1 MLFSES
7 CINIYDISI
16 SLTLPHTRPFAYF
29 PTQDKFCH
37 AVRFCP
43 TRFRLR
49 EGEENPF
56 PFPYRIIFAI
66 ATQNS
71 VIIYDT
77 QQLTPFAFLSEIHY
91 TRISDVAWSKDGRLL
106 LISSTD
112 GFCTFV
118 SFTDDELGEVYDGE
132 PFTFPPLCVSPGKY
146 DGPTEP
152 VTPDA
157 AIASA
162 ANGTSS
168 ATRGKAAKTAPEP
181 IIKTPSV
188 VSFFS
193 KVTKQKR
200 LESMQK
206 ELQELD
212 STPKGNKRK
221 EIAEVTL
228 DDSTPSDNKKLC
240 SETQQDRSTPSL
252 MTPASERTKMT
263 VDHVTE
269 AIDAVAKQTL
279 PSSPPKS
286 EVVTVCSSNG
296 TPVKSEK
303 KPRRINLITLMKP
316 KDKEQA

>member
-1 MLFSES
+1 M
-7 CINIYDISI
+7 
-16 SLTLPHTRPFAYF
+16 
-29 PTQDKFCH
+29 
-37 AVRFCP
+37 
-43 TRFRLR
+43 
-49 EGEENPF
+49 ENPF

-66 ATQNS
+66 VTQNS
-71 VIIYDT
+71 VIFYDT

-91 TRISDVAWSKDGRLL
+91 ARISDVAWSKDGRLL
-106 LISSTD
+106 MVSSCD
-112 GFCTFV
+112 GFCTLV
-118 SFTDDELGEVYDGE
+118 SFTDEELGEVYEGE
-132 PFTFPPLCVSPGKY
+132 AFTFPPLCVSPGKGE
-146 DGPTEP
+146 DVPEP

-157 AIASA
+157 SLVPSST

-168 ATRGKAAKTAPEP
+168 AAKAKTVKTAPEP

-200 LESMQK
+200 LEYMQK

-212 STPKGNKRK
+212 NTPKRNKRK

-228 DDSTPSDNKKLC
+228 DDSNPSDNKKSLGEEDE
-240 SETQQDRSTPSL
+240 SRLTPTT
-252 MTPASERTKMT
+252 MTPASPERAPPGMS
-263 VDHVTE
+263 
-269 AIDAVAKQTL
+269 IDPISETIEAVASGPLASTPTK
-279 PSSPPKS
+279 P
-286 EVVTVCSSNG
+286 EVVTETASQMNG